1 MKINCITLLP
11 VERICMSRKQINTLE
26 NNFQEKNE
34 KNRAVRSYLIRRGFF
49 VPEIRR
55 ALLALNGIKP
65 KDLAELA
72 GVSRPAVTNTLKGV
86 RSNPK
91 VMETVARILGLE
103 QEEIW

>member
-1 MKINCITLLP
+1 MPRKQKS
-11 VERICMSRKQINTLE
+11 VSRKQINTLKT
-26 NNFQEKNE
+26 NFQEKNE
-34 KNRAVRSYLIRRGFF
+34 RNRAVCSYLSRRGFF
-49 VPEIRR
+49 VPDIRR
-55 ALLALNGIKP
+55 ALLALNGIQA

-91 VMETVARILGLE
+91 VMETMARILGLE